1 MIIVSNLN
9 LNILTFRKA
18 VQQLELLKEKN
29 SGLLKKYE
37 DEVKKWINEFKE
49 NLLKRIQNVD
59 VVLDTSYRS
68 ISKYNF
74 EELREYQVF
83 IYFRDRTILCI
94 FYTLHLGH
102 Q

>member
-1 MIIVSNLN
+1 MKLAKLQRGEHVIIVSNLN

-18 VQQLELLKEKN
+18 VQKLELLKEKN

-37 DEVKKWINEFKE
+37 DEVQKVIKNFNE
-49 NLLKRIQNVD
+49 NLLRRIQNVD

-68 ISKYNF
+68 ISKYNL

-83 IYFRDRTILCI
+83 IYFKV
-94 FYTLHLGH
+94 
-102 Q
+102 

>member
-18 VQQLELLKEKN
+18 VQKLELLKEKN

-37 DEVKKWINEFKE
+37 DEVQKVIKNFNE
-49 NLLKRIQNVD
+49 NLLRRIQNVD
-59 VVLDTSYRS
+59 VVLDTSYRN
-68 ISKYNF
+68 ISKYTL

-83 IYFRDRTILCI
+83 I
-94 FYTLHLGH
+94 
-102 Q
+102 

>member
-1 MIIVSNLN
+1 MKLAKLQRGEHVIIISNLN

-18 VQQLELLKEKN
+18 VQKLELLKEKN

-37 DEVKKWINEFKE
+37 DEVQKVINNFNE

-68 ISKYNF
+68 ISKYNL

-83 IYFRDRTILCI
+83 IYFKV
-94 FYTLHLGH
+94 
-102 Q
+102 

>member
-1 MIIVSNLN
+1 MIIISNLN

-18 VQQLELLKEKN
+18 VQKLELLKEKN

-37 DEVKKWINEFKE
+37 DEVQKVINNFNE
-49 NLLKRIQNVD
+49 NLSKRIQNVD

-68 ISKYNF
+68 ISKYNL

-83 IYFRDRTILCI
+83 IYFKV
-94 FYTLHLGH
+94 
-102 Q
+102 

>member
-18 VQQLELLKEKN
+18 VQKLELLKEKN

-37 DEVKKWINEFKE
+37 DEVQKVIKNFNE
-49 NLLKRIQNVD
+49 NLLRRIQNVD

-68 ISKYNF
+68 ISKYNL

-83 IYFRDRTILCI
+83 IYFKV
-94 FYTLHLGH
+94 
-102 Q
+102 

>member
-1 MIIVSNLN
+1 MKLAKLQRGEHVIIIIISNLN

-18 VQQLELLKEKN
+18 VQKLELLKEKN

-37 DEVKKWINEFKE
+37 DEVQKVIKNFNE
-49 NLLKRIQNVD
+49 NLLRRIQNVD

-68 ISKYNF
+68 ISKYNL

-83 IYFRDRTILCI
+83 IYFKV
-94 FYTLHLGH
+94 
-102 Q
+102 

>member
-1 MIIVSNLN
+1 MIIISNLN

-18 VQQLELLKEKN
+18 VQKLELLKEKN

-37 DEVKKWINEFKE
+37 DEVQKVINNCNE
-49 NLLKRIQNVD
+49 NLLRRIQNVD

-68 ISKYNF
+68 ISKYNL

-83 IYFRDRTILCI
+83 IYFKA
-94 FYTLHLGH
+94 
-102 Q
+102 

>member
-1 MIIVSNLN
+1 MIIISNLN

-18 VQQLELLKEKN
+18 VQKLELLKEKN

-37 DEVKKWINEFKE
+37 DEVQKVINNCNE
-49 NLLKRIQNVD
+49 NLLRRIQNVD

-68 ISKYNF
+68 ISKYNL

-83 IYFRDRTILCI
+83 IYFKV
-94 FYTLHLGH
+94 
-102 Q
+102 

>member
-1 MIIVSNLN
+1 MKLAKLQRGEHVIIISNLN

-18 VQQLELLKEKN
+18 VQKLELLKEKN

-37 DEVKKWINEFKE
+37 DEVQKVISNFNE
-49 NLLKRIQNVD
+49 NLSKRIQNVD

-68 ISKYNF
+68 ISKYNL

-83 IYFRDRTILCI
+83 IYFKV
-94 FYTLHLGH
+94 
-102 Q
+102 

>member
-1 MIIVSNLN
+1 MKLAKLQRGEHGIIVSNLN

-18 VQQLELLKEKN
+18 VQKLELLKEKN

-37 DEVKKWINEFKE
+37 DEVQKVINNFNE
-49 NLLKRIQNVD
+49 NLSKRIQNVD

-68 ISKYNF
+68 ISKYNL

-83 IYFRDRTILCI
+83 IYFKV
-94 FYTLHLGH
+94 
-102 Q
+102 

>member
-1 MIIVSNLN
+1 MKLAKLQRGEHGIIVSNLN

-18 VQQLELLKEKN
+18 VQKLELLKEKN

-37 DEVKKWINEFKE
+37 DEVQKVINNFNE

-59 VVLDTSYRS
+59 VVLDTSYRN
-68 ISKYNF
+68 ISKYTL

-83 IYFRDRTILCI
+83 I
-94 FYTLHLGH
+94 
-102 Q
+102 

>member
-18 VQQLELLKEKN
+18 VQKLELLKEKN

-37 DEVKKWINEFKE
+37 DEVQKVMNNFNE

-59 VVLDTSYRS
+59 VVLDASYRS
-68 ISKYNF
+68 ISKYNL

-83 IYFRDRTILCI
+83 IYFEV
-94 FYTLHLGH
+94 
-102 Q
+102 